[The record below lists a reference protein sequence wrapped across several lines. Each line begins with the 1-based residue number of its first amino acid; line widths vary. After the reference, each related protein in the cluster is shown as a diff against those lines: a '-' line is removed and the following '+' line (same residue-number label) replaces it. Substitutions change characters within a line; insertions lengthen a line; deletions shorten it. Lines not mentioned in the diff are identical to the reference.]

1 MVGFFI
7 ERPIF
12 ASAIAVILVLA
23 GSICYF
29 LLPVSQFPDITPPQ
43 VVVSA
48 VYPGASAQ
56 VVADTVTTP
65 LEQQINGVAGMTYMS
80 SSSSND
86 GSSTITITF
95 DVGYP
100 LSIAAVDVQNR
111 VAQAASSLP
120 PIVNQAGVTI
130 KKQNPNFVLIVNLTS
145 PDKSVDPVALSNYAY
160 LQIVDPLKRLEG
172 VGDVQIFG
180 ERRYSMRIWLDPDKL
195 ANLGITAVDV
205 QNAIAEQN
213 VQVAAGKIGQSPAP
227 AGTPFEMQVNATGRL
242 SNVTEFGDIV
252 VRADANAGSVV
263 RLRDVA
269 RIELGA
275 LQYTSSAF
283 FGEDPTVVLAIYQM
297 PGSNA
302 LALQQRVK
310 DKMQELSKRFPKG
323 IDYAMHYDTT
333 RFVSASMHDVVVTL
347 IQALLL
353 VVAVVYIFLQ
363 SWRTTIIPTIAI
375 PVSLIATLVVMQL
388 LGFSLNMLS
397 LLGMV
402 LAIGLVVDD
411 AIVVVENVE
420 RQLEAGLKPLEAARA
435 AMKEVTG
442 PIIATTAVLMAVFVP
457 VAFIPGVAGR
467 LYNQFALTVA
477 ISVGISAFNSL
488 TLSPALSAAFLRH
501 RGEVRFAPFR
511 WFNSGFSWLSHAYAE
526 SVRVL
531 IRWRVAMLALFVLA
545 VGATYLVSLRIPS
558 TFLPVEDQG
567 YFFVVVQLPD
577 GASLERTDA
586 VAKQVR
592 DILKSTPGVDI
603 VGSISGLNFLTQ
615 AAQSNSAVE
624 FAILKPWDQRPPE
637 QGASSI
643 VASVRPK
650 LLGLPG
656 AIALSFDPP
665 SIPGLG
671 TTGGFEFQVEDLT
684 GRGSVALNDVA
695 QALIAEARKQ
705 PELNPQQLFTSFSTS
720 TPQFNYDLDRNKA
733 KLLGLKLPDVFNTLQ
748 IYLGSLYVN
757 DFNLFGRTFRV
768 TLQADKDAR
777 AAPSDLSRLYVR
789 NATGGMVPLSTLGTL
804 RAIAG
809 PETVPHYNNYA
820 SALINGG
827 AAPGYSS
834 GQAVAAMERA
844 AAAVLPRD
852 FAYEWTG
859 ITFQELKAGSIAT
872 IVFALA
878 IVFVFLILA
887 AQYESWSMPF
897 MVLLA
902 VPLALFG
909 AMLALWLRG
918 RQIDVYS
925 QIGFVMLIGLAAKNA
940 ILIVEFAKRR
950 REDGLGIVEAAMMA
964 ARLRLRPILMTAFA
978 FILGV
983 VPLMFA
989 TGAGAA
995 SRQSIGTTVF
1005 GGMLAA
1011 TILTLAFVP
1020 VFYALIEQLRESR
1033 LGPNPQPHES
1043 PSKATPNRRNE
1054 IGVPYHANLENSSGY
1069 YRPGGNRHR
1078 SRCCSAR
1085 RRVVWRYRWSDSQSS
1100 SVCDAGARCQ
1110 HREKN
1115 DSDLARLFGPHGINP
1130 PCCPSGKSIRLH
1142 PAAAR
1147 RGRDRRQRRRFA
1159 LHDRSTRFSGGA
1171 GSGKGA
1177 GAEKYRGA

>member
-637 QGASSI
+637 QGASNI

-777 AAPSDLSRLYVR
+777 ATPSDLSRLYVR
-789 NATGGMVPLSTLGTL
+789 NATGGMVPLEHTRNLAGRSPARRPCRTTTTMPRRSSMAALRRATAPARRWLRWNGQRQRCCRETLPSNGPASPSRNSRQARSRPSFSRWRSSSSFSFWQRNTRAGRCPSWFCSRCRWRSSARCSRCGCAAGRSTSI
-804 RAIAG
+804 RRS
-809 PETVPHYNNYA
+809 A
-820 SALINGG
+820 SSCLSAS
-827 AAPGYSS
+827 P
-834 GQAVAAMERA
+834 
-844 AAAVLPRD
+844 PR
-852 FAYEWTG
+852 TRS
-859 ITFQELKAGSIAT
+859 L
-872 IVFALA
+872 
-878 IVFVFLILA
+878 
-887 AQYESWSMPF
+887 SWS
-897 MVLLA
+897 
-902 VPLALFG
+902 
-909 AMLALWLRG
+909 
-918 RQIDVYS
+918 
-925 QIGFVMLIGLAAKNA
+925 
-940 ILIVEFAKRR
+940 
-950 REDGLGIVEAAMMA
+950 
-964 ARLRLRPILMTAFA
+964 
-978 FILGV
+978 
-983 VPLMFA
+983 
-989 TGAGAA
+989 
-995 SRQSIGTTVF
+995 
-1005 GGMLAA
+1005 
-1011 TILTLAFVP
+1011 
-1020 VFYALIEQLRESR
+1020 
-1033 LGPNPQPHES
+1033 S
-1043 PSKATPNRRNE
+1043 P
-1054 IGVPYHANLENSSGY
+1054 
-1069 YRPGGNRHR
+1069 
-1078 SRCCSAR
+1078 
-1085 RRVVWRYRWSDSQSS
+1085 
-1100 SVCDAGARCQ
+1100 
-1110 HREKN
+1110 
-1115 DSDLARLFGPHGINP
+1115 
-1130 PCCPSGKSIRLH
+1130 
-1142 PAAAR
+1142 
-1147 RGRDRRQRRRFA
+1147 
-1159 LHDRSTRFSGGA
+1159 SGGA
-1171 GSGKGA
+1171 RTVSALSK
-1177 GAEKYRGA
+1177 RR

>member
-1 MVGFFI
+1 MIEFFTK
-7 ERPIF
+7 RPVF
-12 ASAIAVILVLA
+12 ASSIAVIMVLA
-23 GSICYF
+23 GAISYF

-48 VYPGASAQ
+48 TYPGASAQ

-65 LEQQINGVAGMTYMS
+65 LEQSINGVQGMTYMS

-86 GSSTITITF
+86 GSSNITVTF

-111 VAQAASSLP
+111 VSQASSSLP
-120 PIVNQAGVTI
+120 AIVNQGGVTI

-145 PDKSVDPVALSNYAY
+145 PDGSVDPVALSNYAY
-160 LQIVDPLKRLEG
+160 LQIVDPLKRLQG

-205 QNAIAEQN
+205 EHAVQEQN

-227 AGTPFEMQVNATGRL
+227 KGTPFEMQVNATGRL
-242 SNVTEFGDIV
+242 SDPKEFGNIV
-252 VRADANAGSVV
+252 VRADPASGSVV

-275 LQYTSSAF
+275 LQYASTAF
-283 FGEDPTVVLAIYQM
+283 FGKDPTVVLAIYQM

-302 LALQQRVK
+302 LELQQRVK
-310 DKMQELSKRFPKG
+310 DKMDELAKRFPKG

-333 RFVSASMHDVVVTL
+333 RFVSAAMHDVVVTL
-347 IQALLL
+347 GEALLL
-353 VVAVVYIFLQ
+353 VVFVVFIFLQ

-375 PVSLIATLVVMQL
+375 PVSLIATLAVMEAF
-388 LGFSLNMLS
+388 GFSLNMLS

-420 RQLEAGLKPLEAARA
+420 RQLEAGLAPMAATRA

-457 VAFIPGVAGR
+457 VAFIPGVSGR

-488 TLSPALSAAFLRH
+488 TLTPALSAAFLRH
-501 RGEVRFAPFR
+501 TGESTFKPFQM
-511 WFNSGFSWLSHAYAE
+511 FNAGFHWLSHRYSLA
-526 SVRVL
+526 VHGL
-531 IRWRVAMLALFVLA
+531 IRFRWAMLGLFVATLC
-545 VGATYLVSLRIPS
+545 ATYAVSTRVPS

-567 YFFVVVQLPD
+567 YFFVIIQLPD

-586 VAKQVR
+586 VAKKVR
-592 DILKSTPGVDI
+592 DLLQATPGVDI
-603 VGSISGLNFLTQ
+603 VGSISGLNFLTS

-624 FAILKPWDQRPPE
+624 FAILKPWDERPPS
-637 QGASSI
+637 QGASNL
-643 VASVRPK
+643 VNGVRMK
-650 LLGLPG
+650 LLGIPE
-656 AIALSFDPP
+656 AFVLSFDPP
-665 SIPGLG
+665 SIPGMG
-671 TTGGFEFQVEDLT
+671 TTGGFEFQLEDLN
-684 GRGSVALNDVA
+684 GRGAAALNDVA

-720 TPQFNYDLDRNKA
+720 TPQFNYNLDRNKA
-733 KLLGLKLPDVFNTLQ
+733 KLLGLSLPDVFSTLQ

-768 TLQADKDAR
+768 TMQADKDAR
-777 AAPSDLSRLYVR
+777 ASASDLSRLYVR

-804 RAIAG
+804 EPIVG
-809 PETVPHYNNYA
+809 PETVPHYNNYT
-820 SALINGG
+820 SAKINGG
-827 AAPGYSS
+827 PAPGYSS
-834 GQAVAAMERA
+834 GQAIEAMQRA
-844 AAAVLPRD
+844 AAKVLPRD
-852 FAYEWTG
+852 FGYEWTG
-859 ITFQELKAGSIAT
+859 ITYQELKAGSIAT
-872 IVFALA
+872 VVFALA
-878 IVFVFLILA
+878 LVFVFLILA

-909 AMLALWLRG
+909 ALLALWLG
-918 RQIDVYS
+918 GKQIDVYS

-940 ILIVEFAKRR
+940 ILIVEFARR
-950 REDGLGIVEAAMMA
+950 RRDEGLDVVEAAVEA

-983 VPLMFA
+983 VPLMIA

-1020 VFYALIEQLRESR
+1020 VFYVVIER
-1033 LGPNPQPHES
+1033 L
-1043 PSKATPNRRNE
+1043 
-1054 IGVPYHANLENSSGY
+1054 
-1069 YRPGGNRHR
+1069 
-1078 SRCCSAR
+1078 
-1085 RRVVWRYRWSDSQSS
+1085 
-1100 SVCDAGARCQ
+1100 
-1110 HREKN
+1110 
-1115 DSDLARLFGPHGINP
+1115 
-1130 PCCPSGKSIRLH
+1130 
-1142 PAAAR
+1142 
-1147 RGRDRRQRRRFA
+1147 RDRGA
-1159 LHDRSTRFSGGA
+1159 PADRPEPRHLGGV
-1171 GSGKGA
+1171 
-1177 GAEKYRGA
+1177 AEPAE